1 MGATDEE
8 ERAMAKTTGGARG
21 GAKAKRAGKRPAKKA
36 AARKVTARK
45 APARKSPAR
54 KSAARKA
61 VAAKL
66 AVKTKVPKA
75 RAKALVDEFQGKD
88 VDVDTEYGTTGAT
101 LTMLRVSPTKVGD
114 D

>member
-45 APARKSPAR
+45 APAR